1 MQFIDSKV
9 LSIFEKVAS
18 GADRHNFYFMLKADW
33 KALVLML
40 FIAFFYTKC
49 ATLEYLTDRPDTSGT
64 STSTRTTSSK
74 SNSAEAEHRAEVVAF
89 AEKYVGAKYK
99 YAGSDPKGF
108 DCSGFTS
115 YVMKNFDITLDR
127 TSSAQS
133 NNGAVVSVKDVQPGD
148 LLFFSRSG
156 GKVFHV
162 GLVYKNSAE
171 GLFMIHSTNTR
182 GVVIDNISVNS
193 YWKPKLYK
201 ARNVLTSGI

>member
-1 MQFIDSKV
+1 MI
-9 LSIFEKVAS
+9 
-18 GADRHNFYFMLKADW
+18 KADW
-33 KALVLML
+33 KALALLL
-40 FIAFFYTKC
+40 FITLLYTKC
-49 ATLEYLTDRPDTSGT
+49 ATLEYLTDRPTPSDAPPGT
-64 STSTRTTSSK
+64 TESLPEAPTTDQ
-74 SNSAEAEHRAEVVAF
+74 RAKVIAF
-89 AEKYVGAKYK
+89 AEKYLGVKYE

-115 YVMKNFDITLDR
+115 YVMKNFDVTLDR

-133 NNGAVVSVKDVQPGD
+133 GNGAAVDVDEVQPGD

-162 GLVYKNSAE
+162 GLVYKNTSE

-193 YWKPKLYK
+193 YWKPKLYR
-201 ARNVLTSGI
+201 ARNVLDAGS